1 MSVECSIFASEYN
14 DRPMKRLVDALLV
27 LCLLCSCTDREHYA
41 RLLAEAEQMNADYV
55 PFTSDSTMLR
65 VVDYYDSHG
74 TPNERLR
81 AYYMLGCVYRD
92 LGEAPHAL
100 DCFHDAIMCADTTGA
115 DCDFRTLSRVHS
127 QTAALLGEQL
137 LPRQQLEELHLQ
149 YADAMRAKDTLCA
162 LNAMGQMTNAYDML
176 NMPDSSIIISKNLIK
191 AYQLIDQHNKAAI
204 YSGGIGTSLVDI
216 GRYQEAA
223 DYFDIYE
230 SGTGFFNENR
240 EIEAGREIYYGTKGR
255 YFLGINHYDSAEYYF
270 RKELRSADD
279 LNNREYAYRGLFLLY
294 QKTGQRDSMSKYAQ
308 LAYETTDAHF
318 QEKETDELRH
328 MQSLYNYSR
337 NQSIARQK
345 TAEANH
351 NHMMMLIFA
360 FALVLAVAI
369 GYFVF
374 SIYRRRK
381 HEQIRIMQQ
390 RYEHDVEALEQAKY
404 DLMKMQEAQITHL
417 VAEKEADIAR
427 LQKRLETYGQS
438 LSPKSQQVLED
449 GIAGSV
455 IYQRLCYL
463 VMHPREKVTQ
473 DEWKQ
478 LSEMIDRTLPHFR
491 STLYG
496 ACPSLKPSDYDIC
509 LLDHLHF
516 SPSEIAV
523 LTGYGLSTITMKR
536 IRLLDKLF
544 HLTGKG
550 DQFDV
555 LIRNIH

>member
-1 MSVECSIFASEYN
+1 
-14 DRPMKRLVDALLV
+14 MKRLSYIVCT
-27 LCLLCSCTDREHYA
+27 LCGLLLCGCNDAEHYA

-55 PFTSDSTMLR
+55 PFTSDSTMLQ

-100 DCFHDAIMCADTTGA
+100 DCFHDAVMCADTTAA

-162 LNAMGQMTNAYDML
+162 LNAMGQMANAYDML
-176 NMPDSSIIISKNLIK
+176 GMPDSTINVSNKLADIYYNYGLYKKMALAKGGMILS
-191 AYQLIDQHNKAAI
+191 LIDLKRFEEAKECIDSYELRTELFND
-204 YSGGIGTSLVDI
+204 SGDI
-216 GRYQEAA
+216 E
-223 DYFDIYE
+223 E
-230 SGTGFFNENR
+230 
-240 EIEAGREIYYGTKGR
+240 GREFFYGIKGR

-270 RKELRSADD
+270 RKERCSAGDQ
-279 LNNREYAYRGLFLLY
+279 NNREYAYRGLFLLY

-318 QEKETDELRH
+318 REKQTDELRH

-351 NHMMMLIFA
+351 NRMMMLIFA

-404 DLMKMQEAQITHL
+404 DLMKMQEAQMTHL

-427 LQKRLETYGQS
+427 LQKRLKTYGQS
-438 LSPKSQQVLED
+438 LLPKSQQVLED
-449 GIAGSV
+449 DIAESV
-455 IYQRLCYL
+455 IYQRLRYL
-463 VMHPREKVTQ
+463 LMHPREKVTQ

-478 LSEMIDRTLPHFR
+478 LSEMIDRALPHFQ

-496 ACPSLKPSDYDIC
+496 AYPSLKPSDYDIC
-509 LLDHLHF
+509 MLDRLCF
-516 SPSEIAV
+516 SPSEIAM

-555 LIRNIH
+555 LIRNIR